1 MRVAVLGASD
11 DPERYSYKAL
21 VRLKEAGHTVYP
33 VHPRLK
39 TIEGVPVFASL
50 KDIPEPIHTLTLY
63 VSPEVSSKM
72 EGEILASKPGRLIFN
87 PGAENSTLM
96 AKAAAQGIR
105 VLEACTLVLLSTDQF
120 GRA

>member
-11 DPERYSYKAL
+11 DKERYSYKAL

-39 TIEGVPVFASL
+39 TIEGEPVFASL

-63 VSPEVSSKM
+63 ISPEVSSKM
-72 EGEILASKPGRLIFN
+72 EEEILASKPGRLIFN
-87 PGAENSTLM
+87 PGAENPKLM
-96 AKAAAQGIR
+96 AKAAARGIR
-105 VLEACTLVLLSTDQF
+105 ALEACTLVLLSTDQF
-120 GRA
+120 DRA